1 MFGTAK
7 SQKLGGLA
15 HPPSKL
21 GGLWP
26 LCPPSFP
33 TAMYMI
39 VYVPTYKVEDLTET
53 LYQTNKTLAENER
66 KLYEFQDLA
75 RSQVASVSLSAH
87 ASPMRIQ
94 LFVLFLLQL
103 HSDLE
108 RNMGIMK
115 LERQQRYNS
124 FVQKE
129 LP

>member
-1 MFGTAK
+1 MKGVKRCLGQPKAK
-7 SQKLGGLA
+7 IWGAWPTHLQSWGGYGPSA
-15 HPPSKL
+15 PPS
-21 GGLWP
+21 
-26 LCPPSFP
+26 PPSFP

-94 LFVLFLLQL
+94 LFFVFVTA
-103 HSDLE
+103 S
-108 RNMGIMK
+108 
-115 LERQQRYNS
+115 QR
-124 FVQKE
+124 
-129 LP
+129 P